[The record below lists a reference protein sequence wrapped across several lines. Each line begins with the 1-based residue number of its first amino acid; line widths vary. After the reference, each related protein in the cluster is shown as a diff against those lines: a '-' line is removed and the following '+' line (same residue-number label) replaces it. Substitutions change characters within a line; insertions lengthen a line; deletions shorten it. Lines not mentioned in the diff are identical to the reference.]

1 MAKAGARE
9 ARRHGHWRHRH
20 GPFFI
25 AVIAALIALPV
36 LIALL
41 PELCAALT
49 AIIFFVVY
57 LALIGARV
65 RHLDADQLEA
75 SGQNTDEPAP
85 IILAVTLLAAIVAL
99 VTLFEA
105 LNQKQ
110 PTGILEVAVAFAA
123 VILGWFSIHM
133 MFSLHYAHLYWRPG
147 DKDDGKSVGGL
158 DFPETERP
166 GAWDFLYFGYVI
178 GMTAQ
183 TSDVGITATD
193 MRKINLLHSVVSF
206 FFNTILVAAAVNAV
220 VSLAT

>member
-1 MAKAGARE
+1 MAKSEGGKVKR
-9 ARRHGHWRHRH
+9 HWRHRRH
-20 GPFFI
+20 GPFVAAAI
-25 AVIAALIALPV
+25 ASVIALPV
-36 LIALL
+36 LIFLL
-41 PELCAALT
+41 PQLAAALT
-49 AIIFFVVY
+49 AIVFFVVY
-57 LALIGARV
+57 LALIGLRI
-65 RHLDADQLEA
+65 RHLDADRLQA

-85 IILAVTLLAAIVAL
+85 IILAVTLLAAIAAL

-110 PTGILEVAVAFAA
+110 PLGLVDVAVGFAA
-123 VILGWFSIHM
+123 VILGWFSTHT

-147 DKDDGKSVGGL
+147 EKDDGKSVGGL
-158 DFPETERP
+158 DFPQTDRP
-166 GAWDFLYFGYVI
+166 GAWEFLYFGYVI

-183 TSDVGITATD
+183 TSDVAITATD

>member
-1 MAKAGARE
+1 MAKAGDVKRK
-9 ARRHGHWRHRH
+9 RHWRHHRH
-20 GPFFI
+20 GPFF
-25 AVIAALIALPV
+25 AAAIAAAVALPF
-36 LIALL
+36 LIVLL
-41 PELCAALT
+41 PELAAALT
-49 AIIFFVVY
+49 AIIFFVIY
-57 LALIGARV
+57 LALIGLRI
-65 RHLDADQLEA
+65 RHLDADRLQA

-85 IILAVTLLAAIVAL
+85 IILAITLLAAVAAL
-99 VTLFEA
+99 FTLFEA

-110 PTGILEVAVAFAA
+110 PSGLLDVTVGFAA
-123 VILGWFSIHM
+123 AIFGWFSIHT

-147 DKDDGKSVGGL
+147 EKDDAVSVGGL

-183 TSDVGITATD
+183 TSDVAITATD
-193 MRKINLLHSVVSF
+193 MRKINLLHAVVSF

>member
-1 MAKAGARE
+1 MAKSEGGKVKR
-9 ARRHGHWRHRH
+9 HWRHHRH
-20 GPFFI
+20 GPFFV
-25 AVIAALIALPV
+25 AAIAAVIALPV
-36 LIALL
+36 LIFLL
-41 PELCAALT
+41 PELAAALT
-49 AIIFFVVY
+49 AIVFFVVY
-57 LALIGARV
+57 LILIGLRV
-65 RHLDADQLEA
+65 RHLDADRLQA

-85 IILAVTLLAAIVAL
+85 IILAVTLLAAVAAL

-110 PTGILEVAVAFAA
+110 PSGLLDVAVGFAA
-123 VILGWFSIHM
+123 VLLGWFSIHT

-147 DKDDGKSVGGL
+147 EKADGKSVGGL
-158 DFPETERP
+158 EFPQTDRP

-183 TSDVGITATD
+183 TSDVAITATD
-193 MRKINLLHSVVSF
+193 MRKINLLHAVVSF

>member
-1 MAKAGARE
+1 MEKAGD
-9 ARRHGHWRHRH
+9 GKSKWHWRHRRH
-20 GPFFI
+20 GPFF
-25 AVIAALIALPV
+25 AAAIVAILALPV
-36 LIALL
+36 LIIRL
-41 PELCAALT
+41 PEIAAALT
-49 AIIFFVVY
+49 AIIFFVIY
-57 LALIGARV
+57 LLLIGLRI
-65 RHLDADQLEA
+65 RHLDADKLQA

-85 IILAVTLLAAIVAL
+85 IILAVTLLAAAAAL

-110 PTGILEVAVAFAA
+110 PSGLLDVAVGFAA
-123 VILGWFSIHM
+123 VILGWFAIHT

-147 DKDDGKSVGGL
+147 EKDDGVSVGGL
-158 DFPETERP
+158 DFPQTERP

-183 TSDVGITATD
+183 TSDVAITATD
-193 MRKINLLHSVVSF
+193 MRKINLLHAVVSF

>member
-1 MAKAGARE
+1 MAKTDGGDRK
-9 ARRHGHWRHRH
+9 RHWRHHRH
-20 GPFFI
+20 GPFF
-25 AVIAALIALPV
+25 AAAIAAIVTLPV
-36 LIALL
+36 LIVVL
-41 PELCAALT
+41 PEVAAALT
-49 AIIFFVVY
+49 AIVFFVIY
-57 LALIGARV
+57 LAMIGLRI
-65 RHLDADQLEA
+65 RHLDADKLEA

-85 IILAVTLLAAIVAL
+85 IILAVTLLAAVAAL

-110 PTGILEVAVAFAA
+110 PSGLLDVAVGFAA
-123 VILGWFSIHM
+123 VILGWFSIHT

-147 DKDDGKSVGGL
+147 DKDDGMSVGGL
-158 DFPETERP
+158 DFPQTDRP

-183 TSDVGITATD
+183 TSDVAITATD

-206 FFNTILVAAAVNAV
+206 FFNTVLVAAAVNAI

>member
-1 MAKAGARE
+1 MARTDGGDRKR
-9 ARRHGHWRHRH
+9 HWRHHRH
-20 GPFFI
+20 GPFFAAAI
-25 AVIAALIALPV
+25 ASIVTLPV
-36 LIALL
+36 LIVVL
-41 PELCAALT
+41 PEVAAALT
-49 AIIFFVVY
+49 AIVFFVIY
-57 LALIGARV
+57 LAMIGLRI
-65 RHLDADQLEA
+65 RHLDADKLEA

-85 IILAVTLLAAIVAL
+85 IILAVTLLAAVAAL

-110 PTGILEVAVAFAA
+110 PSGLLDVAVGFAA
-123 VILGWFSIHM
+123 VILGWFSIHT

-147 DKDDGKSVGGL
+147 DKDDGISVGGL
-158 DFPETERP
+158 DFPQTDRP

-183 TSDVGITATD
+183 TSDVAITSTD

-206 FFNTILVAAAVNAV
+206 FFNTVLVAAAVNAI